1 MALLQREFE
10 MNAKHFS
17 GSFRI
22 DTTRDVV
29 DPNITTFSRDL
40 MLLMT
45 TSEEPFKL
53 RMRRHSVLIIL
64 QRSRHETQLF
74 FVLRKLTR
82 RWTNILYN
90 WYARNK
96 SSLIL
101 FIVYDFRSY
110 NHVQFIQSFSHESLF
125 N

>member
-1 MALLQREFE
+1 MALLRREFE

-17 GSFRI
+17 GTFRI

-53 RMRRHSVLIIL
+53 RMRRHSLLIIL

-74 FVLRKLTR
+74 FVLQKLTR

-101 FIVYDFRSY
+101 SIVYDFRSY
-110 NHVQFIQSFSHESLF
+110 NHVQIRKFNQRESLF

>member
-1 MALLQREFE
+1 MAFLRREFE
-10 MNAKHFS
+10 MNAKHLS

-22 DTTRDVV
+22 DTISDVV
-29 DPNITTFSRDL
+29 DPNITIFSRDL

-53 RMRRHSVLIIL
+53 HTRRHSVLIIL
-64 QRSRHETQLF
+64 QRSHHETQLF
-74 FVLRKLTR
+74 FVLQKLTCP
-82 RWTNILYN
+82 WTNILYN

-110 NHVQFIQSFSHESLF
+110 NHVQIRKF
-125 N
+125 NQR

>member
-1 MALLQREFE
+1 MALLRREFE

-74 FVLRKLTR
+74 FVL
-82 RWTNILYN
+82 
-90 WYARNK
+90 
-96 SSLIL
+96 
-101 FIVYDFRSY
+101 
-110 NHVQFIQSFSHESLF
+110 
-125 N
+125 

>member
-1 MALLQREFE
+1 MALLRREFE

-110 NHVQFIQSFSHESLF
+110 NHVQFIQSFIRESLF